1 MSGWLADWLP
11 VWRRPTSAAEWFA
24 LRHGG
29 AGLRRERQFR
39 AWLDA
44 SPRNAEDY
52 ALCEIAWEVS
62 AGAAQA
68 LPEPRRV
75 LRSATLGRRG
85 MVGAVLAAAL
95 AGVVIGFWPA
105 GTRTWSTGAGE
116 QRTLL
121 LEDGSHVTLNTRT
134 RVEVRYTRRERA
146 LRLLEGEAF
155 FEVAKDAG
163 RPFTVRTAL
172 GSARAVGTRFNVY
185 LEDARLAVT
194 IEEGRVEVAG
204 AGGGQGVLVDA
215 GRCAELR
222 RGMARANVARA
233 DLAAALDWRDQRIEV
248 TNDSLGSVLRD
259 FSRYTPLP
267 VRAATPAIAALRVSA
282 VLRTG
287 DIAALEA
294 TLRGAYGLVV
304 ERQGDAYVVVRPAQ
318 HAGVER

>member
-1 MSGWLADWLP
+1 MTGWLAGWLP
-11 VWRRPTSAAEWFA
+11 VGRRPTCAAEWFA
-24 LRHGG
+24 LRRGG
-29 AGLRRERQFR
+29 AGPRRERQFR

-52 ALCEIAWEVS
+52 ALCEIAWKVS

-75 LRSATLGRRG
+75 LRGAALGRRVL
-85 MVGAVLAAAL
+85 VGAVLAAAL
-95 AGVVIGFWPA
+95 AGVVVGFWPA
-105 GTRTWSTGAGE
+105 GTQAWSTGAGE

-134 RVEVRYTRRERA
+134 RIEVHYTRRERA
-146 LRLLEGEAF
+146 LRLLEGAAF
-155 FEVAKDAG
+155 FEVAKDAA
-163 RPFTVRTAL
+163 RPSMVRTAL
-172 GSARAVGTRFNVY
+172 GSARAVGTRFNIY

-194 IEEGRVEVAG
+194 TEEGRVEVAG

-222 RGMARANVARA
+222 RGMAHASVARA

-248 TNDSLGSVLRD
+248 ANDSLGSVLRD

-267 VRAATPAIAALRVSA
+267 VQAATPAIAALRVSA

-294 TLRGAYGLVV
+294 TLQGAYGLAI
-304 ERQGDAYVVVRPAQ
+304 ERRDDAYVVVRPAE
-318 HAGVER
+318 HAGAER

>member
-1 MSGWLADWLP
+1 MIGRLWGL
-11 VWRRPTSAAEWFA
+11 RRPGNAAEWFA
-24 LRHGG
+24 LRRGG
-29 AGLRRERQFR
+29 AGPRRERQFR

-52 ALCEIAWEVS
+52 ALCELAWEVS
-62 AGAAQA
+62 GTAAQA
-68 LPEPRRV
+68 LAQPRPVPRGAL
-75 LRSATLGRRG
+75 LRRRG
-85 MVGAVLAAAL
+85 LVAAAL
-95 AGVVIGFWPA
+95 AATLAVVVPWLWPA
-105 GTRTWSTGAGE
+105 GAQTWSTGAGE

-134 RVEVRYTRRERA
+134 RIEVRYTRHERA

-155 FEVAKDAG
+155 FEVARDAA
-163 RPFTVRTAL
+163 RPFMVRTAL

-185 LEDARLAVT
+185 LHDERLAVT
-194 IEEGRVEVAG
+194 TEEGRVEVAG
-204 AGGGQGVLVDA
+204 VDALQGVLVDA

-222 RGMARANVARA
+222 HGMARARVAPA

-248 TNDSLGSVLRD
+248 ADDSLGGVLRD

-294 TLRGAYGLVV
+294 TLRGAYGLAI
-304 ERQGDAYVVVRPAQ
+304 ERQGDGFVVVRP
-318 HAGVER
+318 GERGGAEH